1 MHIEGE
7 CRKKRAK
14 VIFVLSIYN
23 NYLLEINIMDYN
35 NKINET
41 DSIVKTTINEF
52 LERAEQGKKK
62 YGVSLDREDLID
74 IDYLVHMKEEMMDAI
89 LYINKF
95 LVLQKK

>member
-1 MHIEGE
+1 
-7 CRKKRAK
+7 
-14 VIFVLSIYN
+14 
-23 NYLLEINIMDYN
+23 MDYN

-62 YGVSLDREDLID
+62 YGVSLDRDDLID

>member
-1 MHIEGE
+1 
-7 CRKKRAK
+7 
-14 VIFVLSIYN
+14 
-23 NYLLEINIMDYN
+23 MDYN

-52 LERAEQGKKK
+52 LERAELGKKK
-62 YGVSLDREDLID
+62 YGVSLDRDDLID

-95 LVLQKK
+95 LVLQKNNKK